1 MFMDDG
7 EKLLVHTG
15 NVDSDGKVEVVF
27 NETANLMASTG
38 SKGGSDRCYGT
49 NSLLEQWRKTQQDDD
64 YDLYDDDLYENHD
77 MSYHLQAIYDYL
89 DITVCGQKK
98 K

>member
-27 NETANLMASTG
+27 NETANCNGLSTVYI
-38 SKGGSDRCYGT
+38 K
-49 NSLLEQWRKTQQDDD
+49 DDD
-64 YDLYDDDLYENHD
+64 YDLYDDDLYVNHD